1 MKRIALKFVPHLCIL
16 CLLVFTVACGDSK
29 TSGSSTSTAESSN
42 SVGSTT
48 SGLSSSTDVTDN
60 GEVKFTLDG
69 AQWVS
74 GPPGHPDMNFE
85 EEAITD
91 GNTMVRIEAFA
102 GDGSYFAL
110 TVFSASGVGV
120 GTYPITGQG
129 MSGFYKKDFEAGD
142 GYVTTGMT
150 DNPGAVTISRLT
162 ADEVEGTFQFAIRSA
177 GDPEKISQITN
188 GSFNVRFTKI

>member
-1 MKRIALKFVPHLCIL
+1 MKRIALKFAPHFCIL
-16 CLLVFTVACGDSK
+16 SLLVFTVACGDNRSSGGSGG
-29 TSGSSTSTAESSN
+29 SGSST
-42 SVGSTT
+42 GST
-48 SGLSSSTDVTDN
+48 SSSLSSTSNATDN

-74 GPPGHPDMNFE
+74 GPPGHPEMNFE

-91 GNTMVRIEAFA
+91 GNRSVRIEAFA
-102 GDGSYFAL
+102 ADGSYFAL
-110 TVFSASGVGV
+110 TVFSTAGVGV

-142 GYVTTGMT
+142 GYVTRGMN
-150 DNPGAVTISRLT
+150 DNPGSVTISRLT

-188 GSFNVRFTKI
+188 GSFNLRFTKI